1 MQIIMIAF
9 RTRQGGRLT
18 QALLSAGSTWH
29 ARPLA
34 ASVCTVVPAAAVA
47 TGYSRTFVRPMRR
60 LTHQPQLE
68 TVGKRH
74 PRSLTRQGFDA
85 SVFRKRGGNRDRGL
99 LGVLYPERILRMIH
113 TQNEG
118 IYRALIAQLDKL
130 ARHNRQESYKTRQ
143 RYYEAMQ
150 RFCRFLAEEY
160 RLQKLTNIS
169 GKHLVDYVRHLQE
182 NGKAASTIK
191 TELAAIRFWHDQI
204 SNTKHKLPS
213 NADLADQAPLER
225 RKLQGIDR
233 HWTPEQF
240 TAFTSACREE
250 GREDYAAI
258 ATLTFYVGLRIH
270 EACRLDTAAV
280 EAWERFRTLRALRDI
295 EGPKLLHV
303 LTVKGKGGRVRSV
316 PVEAGAAKQALRDR
330 KAAVQRGHK
339 LFVPDDVATDAYI
352 HAFQAFLREHRPDQ
366 GTNPRPLTH
375 HGMRHSYAARQY
387 RAAVDS
393 GASEYRAK
401 LDVSHLLG
409 HGRAD
414 VTDVY
419 LASEKPENQ

>member
-1 MQIIMIAF
+1 
-9 RTRQGGRLT
+9 
-18 QALLSAGSTWH
+18 
-29 ARPLA
+29 
-34 ASVCTVVPAAAVA
+34 
-47 TGYSRTFVRPMRR
+47 
-60 LTHQPQLE
+60 
-68 TVGKRH
+68 
-74 PRSLTRQGFDA
+74 
-85 SVFRKRGGNRDRGL
+85 
-99 LGVLYPERILRMIH
+99 MIH

-150 RFCRFLAEEY
+150 RFCRYLAEEY
-160 RLQKLTNIS
+160 RLQKLANIS
-169 GKHLVDYVRHLQE
+169 GKHLVAYVRHLQE

-240 TAFTSACREE
+240 TAFVAACREAD
-250 GREDYAAI
+250 RTDYADI
-258 ATLTFYVGLRIH
+258 ATLTYYVGLRIH
-270 EACRLDTAAV
+270 EVCRLDTAAV
-280 EAWERFRTLRALRDI
+280 EAWERT
-295 EGPKLLHV
+295 GV

-330 KAAVQRGHK
+330 RAAVQRGHK

-352 HAFQAFLREHRPDQ
+352 RAFQGFLREHRPDQ
-366 GTNPRPLTH
+366 GANPRPLTH
-375 HGMRHSYAARQY
+375 HGLRHSYAIRQY
-387 RAAVDS
+387 QTAVDG
-393 GASEYRAK
+393 GASEHRAK

-414 VTDVY
+414 VTKIY
-419 LASEKPENQ
+419 LASAEEDEP

>member
-1 MQIIMIAF
+1 MQIIVIAS

-18 QALLSAGSTWH
+18 PALLSAGSTWH

-191 TELAAIRFWHDQI
+191 TELAAIRFWHD
-204 SNTKHKLPS
+204 KLGEAKYKLPS
-213 NADLADQAPLER
+213 NGDLADQAPLER
-225 RKLQGIDR
+225 RKLQGTDR
-233 HWTPEQF
+233 HWTSEQF
-240 TAFTSACREE
+240 TAFVEACREAD
-250 GREDYAAI
+250 RTDYADI

-270 EACRLDTAAV
+270 EVCRLDTAAV
-280 EAWERFRTLRALRDI
+280 EAWERSGL
-295 EGPKLLHV
+295 

-316 PVEAGAAKQALRDR
+316 PVTAEAAKQALRDR
-330 KAAVQRGHK
+330 RAAVQRGHK

-387 RAAVDS
+387 REALDGEAT
-393 GASEYRAK
+393 EYRAK
-401 LDVSHLLG
+401 LEVSKLLG

-419 LASEKPENQ
+419 LACEKPENQ

>member
-1 MQIIMIAF
+1 
-9 RTRQGGRLT
+9 
-18 QALLSAGSTWH
+18 
-29 ARPLA
+29 
-34 ASVCTVVPAAAVA
+34 
-47 TGYSRTFVRPMRR
+47 
-60 LTHQPQLE
+60 
-68 TVGKRH
+68 
-74 PRSLTRQGFDA
+74 
-85 SVFRKRGGNRDRGL
+85 
-99 LGVLYPERILRMIH
+99 MIH

-118 IYRALIAQLDKL
+118 IYHALLAQLDKL
-130 ARHNRQESYKTRQ
+130 ERHNRQGSYKTRQ

-150 RFCRFLAEEY
+150 RFCRFLADVY
-160 RLQKLTNIS
+160 HLQKLANIS
-169 GKHLVDYVRHLQE
+169 GKHLVAYVRHLQE

-191 TELAAIRFWHDQI
+191 TELAAIRFWHD
-204 SNTKHKLPS
+204 KLGEAKYKLPS
-213 NADLADQAPLER
+213 NGDLSDQAPLER
-225 RKLQGIDR
+225 RKLQGTDR

-280 EAWERFRTLRALRDI
+280 EAWERSGL
-295 EGPKLLHV
+295 

-316 PVEAGAAKQALRDR
+316 PVTAAAAKQA
-330 KAAVQRGHK
+330 
-339 LFVPDDVATDAYI
+339 
-352 HAFQAFLREHRPDQ
+352 
-366 GTNPRPLTH
+366 LTH

-387 RAAVDS
+387 REALDG
-393 GASEYRAK
+393 GATEYRAK

>member
-1 MQIIMIAF
+1 MRIKLF
-9 RTRQGGRLT
+9 VSHVRQRGSIT
-18 QALLSAGSTWH
+18 PALLSAGSTWH

-60 LTHQPQLE
+60 LTHQNQSE

-280 EAWERFRTLRALRDI
+280 EAWERSGL
-295 EGPKLLHV
+295 

-316 PVEAGAAKQALRDR
+316 PVTAAAAKQALRER
-330 KAAVQRGHK
+330 KAAVRRGHK

-352 HAFQAFLREHRPDQ
+352 YDFQAFLRAYRPNQ

-387 RAAVDS
+387 REALDG
-393 GASEYRAK
+393 GATEYRAK
-401 LDVSHLLG
+401 LEVSKLLG

>member
-1 MQIIMIAF
+1 MQIIVIAS

-18 QALLSAGSTWH
+18 PALLSAGSTWH

-34 ASVCTVVPAAAVA
+34 ASVCAVVPAAAVA
-47 TGYSRTFVRPMRR
+47 TGHSRAFLCPMRH
-60 LTHQPQLE
+60 LTHQHNSE
-68 TVGKRH
+68 TGGGRH
-74 PRSLTRQGFDA
+74 PRSLMRRGFDA
-85 SVFRKRGGNRDRGL
+85 SSVRKRTGNRDRRL
-99 LGVLYPERILRMIH
+99 MGVLYPERILRMIH

-118 IYRALIAQLDKL
+118 IYHALLAQLDKL
-130 ARHNRQESYKTRQ
+130 ERHNRQCSYKTRQ

-150 RFCRFLAEEY
+150 RFCRFLADVY
-160 RLQKLTNIS
+160 HLQKLANIS
-169 GKHLVDYVRHLQE
+169 GKHLVAYVRHLQE

-191 TELAAIRFWHDQI
+191 TELAAIRFWHD
-204 SNTKHKLPS
+204 KLGEAKYKLPS
-213 NADLADQAPLER
+213 NGDLADQAPLER

-240 TAFTSACREE
+240 TAFVAVCRET
-250 GREDYAAI
+250 GRTDYADI

-270 EACRLDTAAV
+270 EVCRLDTAAV
-280 EAWERFRTLRALRDI
+280 EAWERTGL
-295 EGPKLLHV
+295 

-316 PVEAGAAKQALRDR
+316 PVTAAAAKQALRDR
-330 KAAVQRGHK
+330 KAAVRRGHK

-387 RAAVDS
+387 REALDG
-393 GASEYRAK
+393 GATEYRAK
-401 LDVSHLLG
+401 LEVSKLLG

-414 VTDVY
+414 VTNVY
-419 LASEKPENQ
+419 LASRKA

>member
-1 MQIIMIAF
+1 M
-9 RTRQGGRLT
+9 L
-18 QALLSAGSTWH
+18 
-29 ARPLA
+29 P
-34 ASVCTVVPAAAVA
+34 
-47 TGYSRTFVRPMRR
+47 
-60 LTHQPQLE
+60 
-68 TVGKRH
+68 
-74 PRSLTRQGFDA
+74 
-85 SVFRKRGGNRDRGL
+85 
-99 LGVLYPERILRMIH
+99 
-113 TQNEG
+113 
-118 IYRALIAQLDKL
+118 
-130 ARHNRQESYKTRQ
+130 
-143 RYYEAMQ
+143 
-150 RFCRFLAEEY
+150 
-160 RLQKLTNIS
+160 
-169 GKHLVDYVRHLQE
+169 
-182 NGKAASTIK
+182 
-191 TELAAIRFWHDQI
+191 I

-280 EAWERFRTLRALRDI
+280 EAWERSGL
-295 EGPKLLHV
+295 

>member
-191 TELAAIRFWHDQI
+191 TELAAIRFWHD
-204 SNTKHKLPS
+204 KLGEAKYKLPT

-240 TAFTSACREE
+240 AAFVTACREAD
-250 GREDYAAI
+250 RTDYADI

-270 EACRLDTAAV
+270 EVCRLDTVAV
-280 EAWERFRTLRALRDI
+280 EAWERSGL
-295 EGPKLLHV
+295 

-316 PVEAGAAKQALRDR
+316 PVTAAAAKQALRDR
-330 KAAVQRGHK
+330 KAAVRRGHK

>member
-1 MQIIMIAF
+1 MRIKLF
-9 RTRQGGRLT
+9 VSHVRQRGSIT
-18 QALLSAGSTWH
+18 PALLSAGSTWH

-47 TGYSRTFVRPMRR
+47 TGYSRTFVRR
-60 LTHQPQLE
+60 LTHQNQSE

-150 RFCRFLAEEY
+150 RFCRYLAEEY
-160 RLQKLTNIS
+160 RLQKLANIS
-169 GKHLVDYVRHLQE
+169 GKHLVAYVRHLQE

-213 NADLADQAPLER
+213 NGDLSDQAPLER
-225 RKLQGIDR
+225 RKLQGTDR

-240 TAFTSACREE
+240 TAFVAVCREA
-250 GREDYAAI
+250 GRTDYADI

-270 EACRLDTAAV
+270 EVCRLDTAAV
-280 EAWERFRTLRALRDI
+280 EAWERTGL
-295 EGPKLLHV
+295 

-330 KAAVQRGHK
+330 RAAVQRGHK
-339 LFVPDDVATDAYI
+339 LFVPDDTATDAYI
-352 HAFQAFLREHRPDQ
+352 YAFQSFLREHRPDQ

-375 HGMRHSYAARQY
+375 HGLRHSYAIRQY
-387 RAAVDS
+387 QTAVDG
-393 GASEYRAK
+393 GASEHRAK

-414 VTDVY
+414 VTKIY
-419 LASEKPENQ
+419 LASAEEDEP

>member
-1 MQIIMIAF
+1 
-9 RTRQGGRLT
+9 
-18 QALLSAGSTWH
+18 
-29 ARPLA
+29 
-34 ASVCTVVPAAAVA
+34 
-47 TGYSRTFVRPMRR
+47 
-60 LTHQPQLE
+60 
-68 TVGKRH
+68 
-74 PRSLTRQGFDA
+74 
-85 SVFRKRGGNRDRGL
+85 
-99 LGVLYPERILRMIH
+99 MIH

-118 IYRALIAQLDKL
+118 IYHALLAQLDKL
-130 ARHNRQESYKTRQ
+130 ERHNRQCSYKTRQ

-150 RFCRFLAEEY
+150 RFCRFLADVY
-160 RLQKLTNIS
+160 HLQKLSNIS
-169 GKHLVDYVRHLQE
+169 GKHLVAYVRYLQE

-280 EAWERFRTLRALRDI
+280 EAWERSGL
-295 EGPKLLHV
+295 

-330 KAAVQRGHK
+330 RAAVQRGHK

-352 HAFQAFLREHRPDQ
+352 HAFQEFLREHRPDQ
-366 GTNPRPLTH
+366 GSNPYPLTH

-387 RAAVDS
+387 REALDG
-393 GASEYRAK
+393 GATEYRAK

>member
-18 QALLSAGSTWH
+18 PALLSAGSTRH

-47 TGYSRTFVRPMRR
+47 TGHSRAFLCPMRH
-60 LTHQPQLE
+60 LTHQHNSE
-68 TVGKRH
+68 TVGGRH
-74 PRSLTRQGFDA
+74 PRSLMRRGFDA
-85 SVFRKRGGNRDRGL
+85 SSVRKRTGNRDRRL
-99 LGVLYPERILRMIH
+99 MGVLYPERILRMIH

-280 EAWERFRTLRALRDI
+280 EAWERSGL
-295 EGPKLLHV
+295 